1 MADAVAPPKSAASPA
16 APPSA
21 PQTVTV
27 TEAAPLVEKANGA
40 LGGTVEPG
48 ARADQPVNGRTF
60 ESLARRKAAPGSPI
74 VLSATGSS
82 ILWRA
87 GKGGSIER
95 STDAGKTWVA
105 QTSPSRQD
113 WLAGAASSDRVCWL
127 VGAKGAIAR
136 TVNGEHWDIIP
147 PPAQAAAPGGGQP
160 DWTAITAL
168 DALSATVTAADGRK
182 FNTPDG
188 GLTWQPE

>member
-1 MADAVAPPKSAASPA
+1 VLR
-16 APPSA
+16 
-21 PQTVTV
+21 V
-27 TEAAPLVEKANGA
+27 
-40 LGGTVEPG
+40 
-48 ARADQPVNGRTF
+48 
-60 ESLARRKAAPGSPI
+60 PGSS
-74 VLSATGSS
+74 V
-82 ILWRA
+82 LWRA
-87 GKGGSIER
+87 GKSGSIER

-105 QTSPSRQD
+105 QTSPSQQD
-113 WLAGAASSDRVCWL
+113 WLTGAASSDKVCW
-127 VGAKGAIAR
+127 VAGAKGAIAR
-136 TVNGEHWDIIP
+136 TVNGEHWDLIS